1 MSTTAVEQQRQ
12 DSSKPLSAAEEER
25 IDRALIDSSTKGPVL
40 TLYAAALIWLLIG
53 TVAGLVAAIK
63 MHWPT
68 LWDEWAFLTWGRL
81 RMVHLNTVIYG
92 WASLAGLGTAAWL
105 MARLCRVEL
114 QAKVLL
120 YTGAGLW
127 NLGLILGTA
136 GLLAGHGSSVEWLEF
151 PSYAWPLLVVAYAIV
166 AVWVVVM
173 FRLRQPGHVY
183 VTQWYLIMALFAF
196 PWLYGVANVM
206 IFVMPVQG
214 VVQAATNWWF
224 GHNVIGLWFTAIGVG
239 AAYYMIPK
247 VIGRPVHSYYLS
259 ALGFWSLALF
269 YSWNGMHHVI
279 GGPFPAWI
287 ITASVVASV
296 MMIVPVLTVAINHHM
311 TMKGHFHMLH
321 YSPTLRFVVFGAMA
335 YTVVSV
341 QGITMSF
348 RSLNQITHFTHYT
361 IGHSH
366 LGLYAFFT
374 MVMFGSMYY
383 IVPRLV
389 GREWPS
395 ATLIKIHFWTAA
407 YGIGMMVFALTIG
420 GWLQG
425 LQLNDP
431 NIGFSSV
438 VEATLPWMR
447 ARSLSGF
454 LLLIAHVVFAYHFA
468 LILIGAGRSSGGP
481 TYLAPVEE
489 RKEVSA

>member
-1 MSTTAVEQQRQ
+1 MSTIAAEQ
-12 DSSKPLSAAEEER
+12 SKPESQPLSTAEEQGLE
-25 IDRALIDSSTKGPVL
+25 RALIDASTKGPVL
-40 TLYAAALIWLLIG
+40 TFFSGALVWLLIG

-63 MHWPT
+63 MHRPEFM
-68 LWDEWAFLTWGRL
+68 DEWAVLTWGRL

-92 WASLAGLGTAAWL
+92 WASMAGLGVAIWL

-114 QAKVLL
+114 QSRVLL
-120 YTGAGLW
+120 YLGFGFW
-127 NLGLILGTA
+127 NIGMILGTA
-136 GLLAGHGSSVEWLEF
+136 GLLAGHGTSVEWLEF
-151 PSYAWPLLVVAYAIV
+151 PGYVWPLLFVSYALV
-166 AVWVVVM
+166 GVWGVVM
-173 FRLRQPGHVY
+173 FRMRRPGHVY
-183 VTQWYLIMALFAF
+183 VTQWYILAGLFWF
-196 PWLYGVANVM
+196 PWLYGVANLM

-214 VVQAATNWWF
+214 VVQAAVNWWF
-224 GHNVIGLWFTAIGVG
+224 GHNVLGLWFTAIGVG

-259 ALGFWSLALF
+259 ALGFWALALF
-269 YSWNGMHHVI
+269 YSWNGMHHLI

-287 ITASVVASV
+287 ITASIVASI

-311 TMKGHFHMLH
+311 TMKGNFHMLH

-341 QGITMSF
+341 QGMSMSL

-374 MVMFGSMYY
+374 MIMFGSMYY
-383 IVPRLV
+383 IIPRLV

-407 YGIGMMVFALTIG
+407 YGIGMMVFALSIG
-420 GWLQG
+420 GWWQG

-431 NIGFSSV
+431 EVGFSSV
-438 VEATLPWMR
+438 VEATLPWLR
-447 ARSLSGF
+447 ARSISGF
-454 LLLIAHVVFAYHFA
+454 LLLIAHFVFAYHFV
-468 LILIGAGRSSGGP
+468 LMLLKAGRETGGP

-489 RKEVSA
+489 QKGVGV